1 MKIDF
6 NAPVMGL
13 DGKPRKDGAT
23 VVLLKDIA
31 VLALD
36 RADAD
41 DSKPDAKEKVR
52 RGHLAQRVYGAK
64 EPIALDVE
72 DVALIKRLVGRVYQ
86 STVIVATVE
95 DMLDP
100 QGEPPEPKREPTPEI
115 PSGK

>member
-1 MKIDF
+1 MKINF
-6 NAPVMGL
+6 QQPVMGL
-13 DGKPRKDGAT
+13 DGRPRKDGPET
-23 VVLLKDIA
+23 ILLRDIA

-41 DSKPDAKEKVR
+41 DTKPDGKEKAR

-72 DVALIKRLVGRVYQ
+72 EVALIKRLIGRVYQ
-86 STVIVATVE
+86 STVIIATVE

-100 QGEPPEPKREPTPEI
+100 KDAPPEPKREPTPEI